1 MKKLNKTLI
10 TCWVVGDGLE
20 TPELCLIE
28 PENNV
33 LNFGEK
39 AGRTGLVECEF
50 TGHYPTVLTTAQSH
64 VQRIVEISSYERKL

>member
-10 TCWVVGDGLE
+10 TCWVGGDGLE

-28 PENNV
+28 PGNNV

-39 AGRTGLVECEF
+39 AGRPGLVGCEF

-64 VQRIVEISSYERKL
+64 VQRIVEISSL